1 MSYNILSVFPL
12 EIENVLF
19 EILLPSSKRITVE
32 TIYRLPNQF
41 NFLEALNENMNKVDS
56 ISNEIYILR
65 DFNIDLSLN
74 DSYIFPK
81 KHVE

>member
-1 MSYNILSVFPL
+1 M
-12 EIENVLF
+12 ENVLF

-74 DSYIFPK
+74 DSYIFSK

>member
-12 EIENVLF
+12 EIESVLF

-74 DSYIFPK
+74 DSYIFSK

>member
-32 TIYRLPNQF
+32 TIYRLPNQL
-41 NFLEALNENMNKVDS
+41 NFLEALNENMNIVDS

-74 DSYIFPK
+74 DSYIFSK

>member
-74 DSYIFPK
+74 DSYIFSK

>member
-1 MSYNILSVFPL
+1 MSYNILSIFPL
-12 EIENVLF
+12 EIESVFF

-32 TIYRLPNQF
+32 TIYRLPNQL
-41 NFLEALNENMNKVDS
+41 NFLEALNENMNIVDS

-74 DSYIFPK
+74 DSYIFSK